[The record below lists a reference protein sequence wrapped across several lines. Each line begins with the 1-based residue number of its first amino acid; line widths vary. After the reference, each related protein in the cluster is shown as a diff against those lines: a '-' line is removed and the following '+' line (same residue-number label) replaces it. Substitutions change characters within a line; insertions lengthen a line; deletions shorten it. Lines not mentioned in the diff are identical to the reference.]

1 MNLEPFAI
9 ALRARFGCDF
19 FDEDGVLSTSLV
31 GTHSR
36 IRIDTKRD
44 VVLMSTPVENAHDGL
59 PAAILLKLLQ
69 WNFPNPYCGGAFLR
83 PAPIAGYVEL
93 ASVVPA
99 GAIAPDDAVT
109 LMDDQI
115 IAAARL
121 NDWILDA
128 LQEQA
133 AA

>member
-1 MNLEPFAI
+1 MNLEPIAA
-9 ALRARFGCDF
+9 ALRARFGCDLF
-19 FDEDGVLSTSLV
+19 EEDGVLSTSLV
-31 GTHSR
+31 GTNSR
-36 IRIDTKRD
+36 IRIDTRRN
-44 VVLMSTPVENAHDGL
+44 VVSMFTPVENAHDGL
-59 PAAILLKLLQ
+59 PAGILLKLLQ
-69 WNFPNPYCGGAFLR
+69 WNFPNRYCGGAFLR
-83 PAPIAGYVEL
+83 PAPVAGYVEL

-99 GAIAPDDAVT
+99 GAISPDDAVT

-128 LQEQA
+128 LHEQA